1 MATRADALPTR
12 PPLTLVQKLVLAAL
26 ILGGLGVAYYL
37 IKPMLLGD
45 EPPIR
50 VRNGSVDLV
59 LPSPPDWTGEWAAES
74 DDWTPSKGKGSGT
87 LLVKVESAAGF
98 SCGAG
103 QTGSG
108 KEVWIS
114 YSDDPERVTLKAEG
128 SSGKTKVRPKN
139 KLLAAGTL
147 VLRYGQEGAGYI
159 TGVGAKDGSNEWSCT
174 FTAREQLGTI
184 IICPAGQSVCSKQ

>member
-1 MATRADALPTR
+1 MAENSGRTSTK
-12 PPLTLVQKLVLAAL
+12 PPLTTYQLIAIVAVILALAAL
-26 ILGGLGVAYYL
+26 TYFAFRLFTTGV
-37 IKPMLLGD
+37 

-50 VRNGSVDLV
+50 VRNGSIDLV
-59 LPSPPDWTGEWAAES
+59 LPSPPEWTGDWAGEN

-87 LLVKVESAAGF
+87 FLVKVESAPGF
-98 SCGAG
+98 SCATG

-114 YSDDPERVTLKAEG
+114 YSEDPERVTLKAEG

-139 KLLAAGTL
+139 KLVKASSQL
-147 VLRYGQEGAGYI
+147 LRYGREGVGYI

-184 IICPAGQSVCSKQ
+184 IICPAGQSVCK